1 MAGGI
6 DSQDLE
12 WIRMANQAP
21 MLFPER
27 LFILVKRQRKDYRR
41 PTRSEFEDGYATS
54 SAHGRVKVEEIIQ
67 LVFVRQVTFI
77 SG

>member
-1 MAGGI
+1 MRVGI
-6 DSQDLE
+6 YGQDLE
-12 WIRMANQAP
+12 WIRVANEPP
-21 MLFPER
+21 MLIPER
-27 LFILVKRQRKDYRR
+27 LCILVKRQRKDYRR

-54 SAHGRVKVEEIIQ
+54 SARGRVKVEEIIQ